1 MTPLTVSRR
10 YAKALFD
17 VAERAGT
24 LDRVERDLESFRAL
38 VASHAELGR
47 TFENATIPLQKKRA
61 IVDALIAAAGDMSDE
76 VTRLLK
82 LLAERDRLSA
92 IPQVADAFQ
101 VRLRALRK
109 IVPAEIVTAVPLG

>member
-1 MTPLTVSRR
+1 MTSQTMSRR

-61 IVDALIAAAGDMSDE
+61 KSSTRSSAPP
-76 VTRLLK
+76 VT
-82 LLAERDRLSA
+82 
-92 IPQVADAFQ
+92 
-101 VRLRALRK
+101 
-109 IVPAEIVTAVPLG
+109 